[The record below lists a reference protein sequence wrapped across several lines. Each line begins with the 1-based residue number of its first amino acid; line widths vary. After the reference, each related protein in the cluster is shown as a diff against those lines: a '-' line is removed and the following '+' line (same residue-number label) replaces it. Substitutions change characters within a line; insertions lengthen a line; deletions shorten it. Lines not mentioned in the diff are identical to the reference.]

1 MYLIAGLGNPGRE
14 YAGSR
19 HNAGFSLIYELAKRC
34 GVKPIAKEHQ
44 ALTALGRIGG
54 QDVILAMPQTYMN
67 LSGNSVRRLAEAYRI
82 DVATEL
88 IVAYDD
94 INLDLGRLR
103 VRTHGSAGGHNGMK
117 NIIECLGTD
126 GFTRIRIGVGN
137 KPGGLD
143 LKDFVLGSFDTDEQ
157 EIIRESVEL
166 AADAVETIITAGPEA
181 AMNRYNPYHKGAEE
195 DAQEKKERRESFE
208 AELMAARQAADEA
221 VSEHEDGFTDPEE
234 FSGPYR
240 YRAPEDLNYRDES
253 PSDET

>member
-1 MYLIAGLGNPGRE
+1 
-14 YAGSR
+14 
-19 HNAGFSLIYELAKRC
+19 
-34 GVKPIAKEHQ
+34 